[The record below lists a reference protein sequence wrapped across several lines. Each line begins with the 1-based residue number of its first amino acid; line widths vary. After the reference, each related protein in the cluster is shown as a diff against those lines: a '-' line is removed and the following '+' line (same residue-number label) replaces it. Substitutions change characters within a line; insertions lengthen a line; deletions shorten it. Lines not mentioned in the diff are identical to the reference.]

1 MRKTQALVNKPVYLG
16 LLILERSKI
25 VFFEFWYDYVKLKY
39 QKSEIMLY
47 GYIMDICYVICFITY
62 LKAEDIYK
70 DIAKDVEKRSETS
83 NYGLEMLLPNKKTKR
98 IIDVMRD
105 ELGKKNHESIFLIKS
120 KNR

>member
-1 MRKTQALVNKPVYLG
+1 M
-16 LLILERSKI
+16 
-25 VFFEFWYDYVKLKY
+25 KLCY
-39 QKSEIMLY
+39 
-47 GYIMDICYVICFITY
+47 MDTVSFITY